1 MYKKFFVGVLAFGT
15 LAACS
20 FTLNT
25 TSVQCLSESECLA
38 KGAAFANTTCDP
50 TTKTCVPVDV
60 NAGLCTTNQDC
71 ISQNANAPAYCRKS
85 DKKCILLETPECPY
99 FHGTIAQVA
108 DDNVVIIGELNP
120 TNQTAIATQLDAI
133 YAMTQSDF
141 TQAVGGLPP
150 ALGSTK
156 SRPVVIVGCNEL
168 GAGYDGL
175 LRAANHLVNDLQV
188 QLILGPVNSND
199 ANVVLSQVTLPNK
212 VVSIEP
218 ITTISSLSDLPNP
231 VAPTPMVWRVA
242 PSDSTQADMV
252 AKFFDDFLCIPA
264 TTGKGCDPTSYPVTS
279 GNMAAGTPMKVMMIE
294 SGDLIGLS
302 QGAALAKSVKFNCSY
317 FSPCGLNDNAA
328 PTPPANWTDP
338 WPEYAL
344 GNLGDQTD
352 PVNNPVPA
360 ASIAKVIAAAL
371 AFKPNVILWPASV
384 PSLAL
389 TALQPLEQQWGAAN
403 PGVPPPIHIE
413 ISAWGALAATVA
425 ATPFGQGVNLRKR
438 MFFMGAK
445 NPPASTLINDFSARF
460 FAAHPEFTGS
470 TLSALHYEVNDV
482 AYMAFYAMAAVG
494 SAPLTGPNIAQA
506 LANGKLNPPGTPIDA
521 EPSQFGKAFGIL
533 AQGGSI
539 DINGLFGPEDFN
551 TKTGASNGLA
561 EIQCVNSTF
570 KVASSGYSW
579 DDASKASVGSVSNC
593 N

>member
-1 MYKKFFVGVLAFGT
+1 
-15 LAACS
+15 
-20 FTLNT
+20 
-25 TSVQCLSESECLA
+25 
-38 KGAAFANTTCDP
+38 
-50 TTKTCVPVDV
+50 
-60 NAGLCTTNQDC
+60 
-71 ISQNANAPAYCRKS
+71 
-85 DKKCILLETPECPY
+85 
-99 FHGTIAQVA
+99 
-108 DDNVVIIGELNP
+108 
-120 TNQTAIATQLDAI
+120 
-133 YAMTQSDF
+133 MTQKDF

-150 ALGSTK
+150 SLGSTK

-175 LRAANHLVNDLQV
+175 VRATNHLVLDLQV
-188 QLILGPVNSND
+188 PLILGPVNSND

-242 PSDSTQADMV
+242 PSDSTQAEMV
-252 AKFFDDFLCIPA
+252 AKFIDDYLCIPDA
-264 TTGKGCDPTSYPVTS
+264 TNKGCDPTSYLVTS
-279 GNMAAGTPMKVMMIE
+279 GNVAANTPIKVMMIE

-302 QGAALAKSVKFNCSY
+302 QGAALAKTVKFNCPY

-328 PTPPANWTDP
+328 PTPPSGWTGP
-338 WPEYAL
+338 WPAYAL

-352 PVNNPVPA
+352 PINNPVPS

-384 PSLAL
+384 PGLAL
-389 TALQPLEQQWGAAN
+389 TALQPLEQQWASAN
-403 PGVPPPIHIE
+403 VGVPPPVHIE
-413 ISAWGALAATVA
+413 IAAWGALAATVSV
-425 ATPFGQGVNLRKR
+425 TPFGQSVNLRKR

-445 NPPASTLINDFSARF
+445 NPPASSLINDFSARF
-460 FAAHPEFTGS
+460 FAAYPEFTGV

-506 LANGKLNPPGTPIDA
+506 LANGKINPPGTAIDA

-533 AQGGSI
+533 SQGGAI
-539 DINGLFGPEDFN
+539 DLNGLFGPEDFN
-551 TKTGASNGLA
+551 LKTGAANGLA
-561 EIQCVNSTF
+561 EIQCVNATF
-570 KVASSGYSW
+570 KVVSSGYSW
-579 DDASKASVGSVSNC
+579 NDTNQSSVGTVANC